1 MFTITPSHNCC
12 FFNMKKT
19 YNFFHFTPA
28 IFKNHNPYSKI
39 FLIPHVQNISILFT
53 KAKITRLGIEAG
65 QCMPLTHVDRID
77 QRRDYL
83 FLKEESGPYQK
94 SLPRSDG

>member
-65 QCMPLTHVDRID
+65 QCMPLTHVDRIIP
-77 QRRDYL
+77 Q
-83 FLKEESGPYQK
+83 EPH
-94 SLPRSDG
+94 